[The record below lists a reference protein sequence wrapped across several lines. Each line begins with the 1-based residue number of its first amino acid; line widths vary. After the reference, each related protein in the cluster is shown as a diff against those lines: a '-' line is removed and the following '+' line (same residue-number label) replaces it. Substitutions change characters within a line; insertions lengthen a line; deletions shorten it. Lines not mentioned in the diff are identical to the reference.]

1 MRPNAWVGLASIIL
15 GVSYGIQAIGLPRA
29 PIGNPMAPIYF
40 PLGLAGL
47 MVFLGALLFI
57 TEARKGLN
65 SDDKNKRPKFH
76 FESMKLIFAVI
87 LFCLIYTV
95 LFERLGFVLSTI
107 IFLMSMLMVVNGAK
121 KWVQNAVITVG
132 FSLGAW
138 YLFVQV
144 FQISL
149 PTSPFGIL

>member
-1 MRPNAWVGLASIIL
+1 MRPNAWVGLASMIMGL
-15 GVSYGIQAIGLPRA
+15 VYGAQAFALPRA
-29 PIGNPMAPIYF
+29 PIGNPMGPVYF

-47 MVFLGALLFI
+47 MLGLGAFLFV

-65 SDDKNKRPKFH
+65 SDDKSKRPKFH

-87 LFCLIYTV
+87 GFCLLYTV
-95 LFERLGFVLSTI
+95 IFEWLGFVLSTI
-107 IFLMSMLMVVNGAK
+107 VFLMSMLMVVNGPK
-121 KWVQNAVITVG
+121 KWLLNAVVTVG

-149 PTSPFGIL
+149 PASPFGIF

>member
-1 MRPNAWVGLASIIL
+1 MRPNAWVGLASIL
-15 GVSYGIQAIGLPRA
+15 MGLAYGIQAFNLPRA
-29 PIGNPMAPIYF
+29 PIGNPMGPIYF

-47 MVFLGALLFI
+47 MIFLGALLFV

-65 SDDKNKRPKFH
+65 SDDKSKRPKFH
-76 FESMKLIFAVI
+76 FESMKLILAVI
-87 LFCLIYTV
+87 VCCLLYTV

-107 IFLMSMLMVVNGAK
+107 IFLMSMLMVVNGSK
-121 KWVQNAVITVG
+121 QWLLNAVVTVG

-138 YLFVQV
+138 YLFVRV

-149 PTSPFGIL
+149 PTSPFGIF